1 MDSHVCACKQR
12 VSGPC
17 ACTVLHLV
25 SAHTM
30 HSVVA
35 SNSCPFCLCSAQCA
49 APHAAGTCA
58 QVFSCVRML
67 APAWSSMHVRSTTY
81 IVCTHNAQQRRT
93 QFIASELMF
102 SPVCGH
108 TTASKWVDPH
118 VSACDSM
125 ARSVETVRACAQ
137 HCIHSVTHSMQCI
150 VAPYSSPVSLC
161 STRWWPHMQTAHGAR
176 VFSCVH
182 MHAPTWSPV
191 HVRSTTY
198 ILCTHN
204 AQQGR
209 TQVIASELMFDS
221 LVAPHANS
229 TRRACFLM
237 CAHACTNVVTRTRTQ
252 YYIHHVHTQCTA
264 GSYPSHCQ

>member
-1 MDSHVCACKQR
+1 
-12 VSGPC
+12 
-17 ACTVLHLV
+17 
-25 SAHTM
+25 M

-67 APAWSSMHVRSTTY
+67 AKAWSSMHVRSTAY
-81 IVCTHNAQQRRT
+81 IMCTHNAQQRRT
-93 QFIASELMF
+93 QFIANELMF

-118 VSACDSM
+118 VSACASM
-125 ARSVETVRACAQ
+125 ARSITDVPACAQ
-137 HCIHSVTHSMQCI
+137 YCIHSVTHSMKGI

-161 STRWWPHMQTAHGAR
+161 STSCWPHG
-176 VFSCVH
+176 
-182 MHAPTWSPV
+182 
-191 HVRSTTY
+191 
-198 ILCTHN
+198 
-204 AQQGR
+204 
-209 TQVIASELMFDS
+209 D
-221 LVAPHANS
+221 S

-237 CAHACTNVVTRTRTQ
+237 CAHACTSVVTHARAQ
-252 YYIHHVHTQCTA
+252 YYIHHEHTQCTA